1 MLGRQLCV
9 PGTKYTRGFQVIL
22 VTKDVVCIEWLQY
35 AKCSTQAVTFNL
47 HNFRRQVSAIDEET
61 GSGRGTSP
69 NLKKPVHGRAGIQN
83 QDFLKT
89 FASCPNDFF
98 FLLRKGVSQGK

>member
-35 AKCSTQAVTFNL
+35 AKCST
-47 HNFRRQVSAIDEET
+47 
-61 GSGRGTSP
+61 
-69 NLKKPVHGRAGIQN
+69 
-83 QDFLKT
+83 
-89 FASCPNDFF
+89 
-98 FLLRKGVSQGK
+98 